1 MNYNYC
7 AEVVSSVNPNH
18 MYMLCYNYYNGQ
30 YNLLFG
36 ILGDHV
42 HSFQPSN
49 SLIQEF
55 RKGLNSWG
63 ATEAYQGGFVWQNV
77 VPFKKF

>member
-7 AEVVSSVNPNH
+7 VEVVSSINPNH
-18 MYMLCYNYYNGQ
+18 MYMFCYNYYNGQ

-36 ILGDHV
+36 ILDDHV
-42 HSFQPSN
+42 RSLQSSN
-49 SLIQEF
+49 SLIQEY

-63 ATEAYQGGFVWQNV
+63 ATDAY
-77 VPFKKF
+77 

>member
-7 AEVVSSVNPNH
+7 AEMVSSVNPNH

-42 HSFQPSN
+42 SSLQPSN

-55 RKGLNSWG
+55 RKGSSL
-63 ATEAYQGGFVWQNV
+63 GGGPQMLIRVDLYG
-77 VPFKKF
+77 KM